1 MTLSARIRGGKLRKV
16 LGSGVAAWHFGQLA
30 RSPGQGQSADMMER
44 TTPPWAWLEIPPP
57 HLVRYAGTGAW
68 DERTIAEQA
77 TALAEADPAFVAL
90 IDGET
95 QVTRAQALADAEALC
110 AAMHARGLRPGDV
123 IAFQVPNWREAMVIN
138 LAAAMSGLVINPI
151 VPIYRDHEVSLM
163 LKDCGARAFFVA
175 ASFRKYDFAA
185 MAARIRADLPALDHV
200 FTVRGEGPDDYAAL
214 IEEGRGATFARP
226 RVDPLGVKMV
236 LYTSG
241 TTGRPKGVLH
251 SHVSIARILRESGAF
266 WGLRAGE
273 ATLMPSPVT
282 HVSGYA
288 NGLEAPFVC
297 GTRTVLMESWDARAA
312 LALIDRH
319 RLVGTV
325 AATPFLVEL
334 AAAAREAGNRLP
346 SFRFFACGG
355 AAVPGDLIPA
365 ADAAFERC
373 RAFRVFGA
381 SEVPLVTFGW
391 PADENLA
398 ATTDGAVVDYDIRIV
413 DAEDRDLPD
422 GQEGEILARG
432 PGMLLGYADEA
443 QSREGITR
451 DGYFRTG
458 DLGVRTGPARDGLS
472 AITITGR
479 KKDLIIRGGENIS
492 AKEIED
498 VLHTHP
504 LVREAAVVA
513 MPHARLGE
521 GVCAYVIA
529 REAPPSPQDLAAHV
543 AASGL
548 ARQKIPERFEFRDD
562 FPRTA
567 SGKVRKDQL
576 RADVKALVEA
586 AEAGA

>member
-1 MTLSARIRGGKLRKV
+1 MTERK
-16 LGSGVAAWHFGQLA
+16 S
-30 RSPGQGQSADMMER
+30 
-44 TTPPWAWLEIPPP
+44 PPWAWLQTPPP
-57 HLVRYAGTGAW
+57 HLAAYAGTGLW

-77 TALAEADPAFVAL
+77 TALAEADPGFVAL
-90 IDGET
+90 IEGET
-95 QVTRAQALADAEALC
+95 QVTRAQIVEDAEALS

-138 LAAAMSGLVINPI
+138 TAAALSGLVVNPI

-163 LKDCGARAFFVA
+163 LGDCGAKAFFVA
-175 ASFRKYDFAA
+175 ASFRKYDYAA
-185 MAARIRADLPALDHV
+185 MAARIQAVLPDLDHV
-200 FTVRGEGPDDYAAL
+200 FTVRGDGPDDYAAL
-214 IEEGRGATFARP
+214 VAEGRAMAFARP

-251 SHVSIARILRESGAF
+251 SHVSIARILRESGAY
-266 WGLRAGE
+266 WGLVEGE
-273 ATLMPSPVT
+273 GTLMPSPVT

-288 NGLEAPFVC
+288 NGLEAPFIC
-297 GTRTVLMESWDARAA
+297 GIRTVLMEAWNAAEA

-319 RLVGTV
+319 KLVGTV

-334 AAAAREAGNRLP
+334 ADAARAAGNRLP

-355 AAVPGDLIPA
+355 AAVPNDLIPA
-365 ADAAFERC
+365 ANAAFANC

-391 PADENLA
+391 PNVETPA
-398 ATTDGAVVDYDIRIV
+398 ATTDGAIVDYEVRIV
-413 DAEDRDLPD
+413 DHEDRDLPD

-432 PGMLLGYADEA
+432 PGMMLGYADEA
-443 QSREGITR
+443 QTREAITT

-458 DLGVRTGPARDGLS
+458 DLGVRSSEG

-504 LVREAAVVA
+504 GVREASVVA

-529 REAPPSPQDLAAHV
+529 EGDAPSAQDLAAHV
-543 AASGL
+543 LASGL
-548 ARQKIPERFEFRDD
+548 AKQKIPERFEFRDD

-576 RADVKALVEA
+576 RADVKALVETETA
-586 AEAGA
+586 

>member
-1 MTLSARIRGGKLRKV
+1 MTERK
-16 LGSGVAAWHFGQLA
+16 S
-30 RSPGQGQSADMMER
+30 
-44 TTPPWAWLEIPPP
+44 PPWAWLEIPPP
-57 HLVRYAGTGAW
+57 HLAAYAGTGVW

-77 TALAEADPAFVAL
+77 TALAEADPGFVAL
-90 IDGET
+90 IEGDE
-95 QVTRAQALADAEALC
+95 QVSRAQIVADAEALS

-138 LAAAMSGLVINPI
+138 TAAAMSGLVVNPI
-151 VPIYRDHEVSLM
+151 VPIYRDHEVTLM
-163 LKDCGARAFFVA
+163 LGDCGAKAFFVA
-175 ASFRKYDFAA
+175 STFRKYDFAA
-185 MAARIRADLPALDHV
+185 MATRIRTNLPELDHV

-214 IEEGRGATFARP
+214 IAEGRDMSFARP
-226 RVDPLGVKMV
+226 KVDPLGVKMV

-251 SHVSIARILRESGAF
+251 SHVSIARILRESGDY
-266 WGLRAGE
+266 WGIAPGE

-288 NGLEAPFVC
+288 NGLEAPFIC
-297 GTRTVLMESWDARAA
+297 GTRTVLMESWNAEEA

-319 RLVGTV
+319 QLVGTV

-334 AAAAREAGNRLP
+334 AAAARKAGNPLP

-355 AAVPGDLIPA
+355 AAVPNDLIPA
-365 ADAAFERC
+365 ANAAFAKC

-391 PADENLA
+391 PNVETLA
-398 ATTDGAVVDYDIRIV
+398 ATTDGAIVDYGVRIV
-413 DAEDRDLPD
+413 DYEARDLPD

-432 PGMLLGYADEA
+432 PGMMLGYADEA
-443 QSREGITR
+443 QSREAITT

-458 DLGVRTGPARDGLS
+458 DLGVRSPEG

-498 VLHTHP
+498 VLHGHP
-504 LVREAAVVA
+504 QVQRET
-513 MPHARLGE
+513 R
-521 GVCAYVIA
+521 
-529 REAPPSPQDLAAHV
+529 APPVP
-543 AASGL
+543 
-548 ARQKIPERFEFRDD
+548 P
-562 FPRTA
+562 
-567 SGKVRKDQL
+567 
-576 RADVKALVEA
+576 
-586 AEAGA
+586 

>member
-1 MTLSARIRGGKLRKV
+1 MVERK
-16 LGSGVAAWHFGQLA
+16 S
-30 RSPGQGQSADMMER
+30 
-44 TTPPWAWLEIPPP
+44 PPWAWLEIPPP
-57 HLVRYAGTGAW
+57 HLAGYAGTRVW
-68 DERTIAEQA
+68 DERTIAQQA
-77 TALAEADPAFVAL
+77 SALADDEPDFVAL
-90 IDGET
+90 IDDGIP
-95 QVTRAQALADAEALC
+95 VTRAEAVADAEALS
-110 AAMHARGLRPGDV
+110 AAMYERGLRPGEV

-138 LAAAMSGLVINPI
+138 LAAAMSGLVVNPI

-163 LKDCGARAFFVA
+163 LADCGARAFFVA
-175 ASFRKYDFAA
+175 SDFRKYDFAA
-185 MAARIRADLPALDHV
+185 MAGRIRLNLPELQHV
-200 FTVRGEGPDDYAAL
+200 FTVRGQGPDDYAAL
-214 IEEGRGATFARP
+214 IAEGRGGAFARP

-251 SHVSIARILRESGAF
+251 SHVSIAHVLKESAAY
-266 WGLRAGE
+266 WGLLAGE

-297 GTRTVLMESWDARAA
+297 GTRTVLMESWNAQEA
-312 LALIDRH
+312 LQLIERH
-319 RLVGTV
+319 KLVGTV

-334 AAAAREAGNRLP
+334 AAAARAAGKRLP

-355 AAVPGDLIPA
+355 AAVPNDLIPA
-365 ADAAFERC
+365 ANAAFDNC

-391 PADENLA
+391 PNVATLA
-398 ATTDGAVVDYDIRIV
+398 ATTDGAIVDYDVRIV
-413 DAEDRDLPD
+413 DAQDRDLPN
-422 GQEGEILARG
+422 GMEGEILARG
-432 PGMLLGYADEA
+432 PAMLLGYADEA
-443 QSREGITR
+443 QTREAITT

-458 DLGVRTGPARDGLS
+458 DLGVRTPEG

-498 VLHTHP
+498 VLHAHP
-504 LVREAAVVA
+504 GVREAAVVA
-513 MPHARLGE
+513 MPHERLGE

-529 REAPPSPQDLAAHV
+529 DGEAPRPEDLVAHV

-567 SGKVRKDQL
+567 SGKVRKDLL

-586 AEAGA
+586 ASVG

>member
-1 MTLSARIRGGKLRKV
+1 
-16 LGSGVAAWHFGQLA
+16 
-30 RSPGQGQSADMMER
+30 MMER
-44 TTPPWAWLEIPPP
+44 NDSPWAWLETPPQ
-57 HLVRYAGTGAW
+57 HLAAYAGTGVW
-68 DERTIAEQA
+68 DERTIAQQA
-77 TALAEADPAFVAL
+77 AALAEVDPDFVAL
-90 IDGET
+90 IDGDVS
-95 QVTRAQALADAEALC
+95 VTRAQALADAEALS
-110 AAMHARGLRPGDV
+110 AALHARGLRPGDV
-123 IAFQVPNWREAMVIN
+123 LAFQVPNWREAMVIN
-138 LAAAMSGLVINPI
+138 LAAAMSGLVVNPI
-151 VPIYRDHEVSLM
+151 VPIYRDHEVTQM
-163 LKDCGARAFFVA
+163 LADCHAAALFVPA
-175 ASFRKYDFAA
+175 AFRKFDYAA
-185 MAARIRADLPALDHV
+185 MAARIAADLPDLRHV
-200 FTVRGEGPDDYAAL
+200 FTVRGSGGNDYAAL
-214 IEEGRGATFARP
+214 VAEGRGARFDRP
-226 RVDPLGVKMV
+226 AVDPLGVKMV

-251 SHVSIARILRESGAF
+251 SHVSIARILRTSAAH
-266 WGLRAGE
+266 WGFASGE
-273 ATLMPSPVT
+273 AALMPSPVT

-297 GTRTVLMESWDARAA
+297 GTRTVLMESWNAGEA

-334 AAAAREAGNRLP
+334 AAAARESGNRLP

-355 AAVPGDLIPA
+355 AAVPADLIPA
-365 ADAAFERC
+365 ANAAFAQC

-391 PADENLA
+391 PRDEHLA
-398 ATTDGAVVDYDIRIV
+398 AITDGKVVDYEVRIV
-413 DAEDRDLPD
+413 DDEDHALPD

-432 PGMLLGYADEA
+432 PGMLLGYADAGQTREA
-443 QSREGITR
+443 ITA

-458 DLGVRTGPARDGLS
+458 DLGVRTAEG
-472 AITITGR
+472 AITVTGR

-498 VLHTHP
+498 VLHAHP

-529 REAPPSPQDLAAHV
+529 AEGLISAEDLAAHV
-543 AASGL
+543 AGSGL
-548 ARQKIPERFEFRDD
+548 ARQKIPERFEFRGD

-567 SGKVRKDQL
+567 SGKVRKDLL
-576 RADVKALVEA
+576 REDVRAKMCVR
-586 AEAGA
+586 